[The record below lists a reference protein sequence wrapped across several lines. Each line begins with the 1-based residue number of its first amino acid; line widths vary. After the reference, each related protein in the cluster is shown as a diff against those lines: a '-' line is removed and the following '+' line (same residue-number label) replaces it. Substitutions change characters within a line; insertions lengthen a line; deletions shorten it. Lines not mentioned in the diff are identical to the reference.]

1 MPNILDHSNFNQTEL
16 RRAILQN
23 LSAAPTSPAPIK
35 GQLYFDTV
43 LNKIGIYNGTSWD
56 YPTYNP
62 VTSVSGTAP
71 IVSTGGTVPTLS
83 ISPASG
89 SLAGSMSL
97 SDYVKLAAS
106 TALNT
111 NSAIV
116 QRDSSGNFAAGTI
129 TATLTGTA
137 SNASQL
143 NSQAAAYYLARSN
156 HTGTQTSATISD
168 FDSQVRTSRL
178 DQLATPAANV
188 AFGSNRITAL
198 ADPTNPQDAA
208 TKAYADA
215 LINTGTNKGA
225 VRATSNGSNV
235 SLSAPG
241 ASLDGVTLA
250 PGDLILLKDQT
261 TGSQN
266 GIYVWSGASTALTRA
281 TNANT
286 SAVVR
291 SGLFVFTTEGT
302 SNGDNGYTLTTI
314 NPIVLETTALVFTQ
328 TTGAGQ
334 ILAGAGLTKT
344 GNSIDVGSGSG
355 IIVNADNIQV
365 DTAVVVTKFAQAI
378 GDGVSAAITVVHGL
392 NTRDV
397 SSVSVTRN
405 STPWDKVEPTVTFP
419 TVNTATVTFSSGNIP
434 TANQYRIA
442 IAA

>member
-43 LNKIGIYNGTSWD
+43 LNKIGLYNGTSWD
-56 YPTYNP
+56 YPTYSP

-71 IVSTGGTVPTLS
+71 IVSTGGTAPTLS

-129 TATLTGTA
+129 TANLTGTA

-143 NSQAAAYYLARSN
+143 NSQAAAYYLARAN
-156 HTGTQTSATISD
+156 HTGTQTSVTISD

-178 DQLATPAANV
+178 DQLATPAANIS
-188 AFGSNRITAL
+188 FGSNRITAL
-198 ADPTNPQDAA
+198 ADPLNPQDAA
-208 TKAYADA
+208 TKSYADA
-215 LINTGTNKGA
+215 LISTGLNKGS
-225 VRATSNGSNV
+225 VRAASTVNV
-235 SLSAPG
+235 SLTAPG
-241 ASLDGVTLA
+241 ATIDGVTLVS
-250 PGDLILLKDQT
+250 GDLVLLAGQT

-266 GIYVWSGASTALTRA
+266 GLYVWSGSASTLTRA
-281 TNANT
+281 TNAST
-286 SAVVR
+286 SATVKA
-291 SGLFVFTTEGT
+291 GLFVFVSEGT
-302 SNGDNGYTLTTI
+302 ANGNNGYTLTTDD
-314 NPIVLETTALVFTQ
+314 PIVLDTTALVFVQ
-328 TTGAGQ
+328 SSGAGQ
-334 ILAGAGLTKT
+334 IVAGAGLTKT
-344 GNSIDVGSGSG
+344 GNSIDVGFGSG

-378 GDGVSAAITVVHGL
+378 GDGVSAAITVTHGL

-397 SSVSVTRN
+397 SSVSVIRN